1 MDDSARHRAPVT
13 GGWPRGLL
21 TAPGIA
27 GAIYVLSW
35 IAGLLIFSS
44 SVNVTSSGADVIV
57 TFGGHGPMA
66 TAQYALTE
74 GLPALALAVVVWS
87 LAAASGTV
95 APSVGCSRLMLIAGL
110 LAAAVSLV
118 QFVLGVILVA
128 VTVPDGKT
136 GAAKSIFDAIN
147 RLDGVKMLLLA
158 VFAIAGFL
166 LVRDRR
172 LLLPAW
178 LGYVAA
184 VLVVAIIVSGI
195 GYLLLV
201 NGLALAAWVSLPL
214 LLIWVGGA
222 GIALGLSGGTR
233 AWPIPAASALDG

>member
-44 SVNVTSSGADVIV
+44 SVDVTSSGADVIA
-57 TFGGHGPMA
+57 TLGGHGPVA

-87 LAAASGTV
+87 LAAASV
-95 APSVGCSRLMLIAGL
+95 AAAPSVGRSRLMLVAGL

-118 QFVLGVILVA
+118 QFVLGVILVD

-136 GAAKSIFDAIN
+136 SAAKSIFDAIN

-158 VFAIAGFL
+158 VFGIAGFL

-172 LLLPAW
+172 LPLPRW
-178 LGYVAA
+178 LGYVA
-184 VLVVAIIVSGI
+184 LILTIAIIVSGV
-195 GYLLLV
+195 GYLFLL
-201 NGLALAAWVSLPL
+201 NNLALAAWISLPL

-222 GIALGLSGGTR
+222 GITLGLNDRTHGMP
-233 AWPIPAASALDG
+233 APAASALDG